1 LSINSRN
8 KGASFERSLA
18 LDLFKLTGVSFSR
31 NLEQS
36 RAQDQSD
43 LIPDDDAWPFAIEAK
58 RYAKGV
64 GPRNEW
70 IAQVEKAAAKIGKF
84 PALIWKYDREPIRV
98 TIPMEAV
105 AAAFGEKC
113 NQGEWVEM
121 TPDAFAMLA
130 SEIMARRAA

>member
-1 LSINSRN
+1 MINSRN

-43 LIPDDDAWPFAIEAK
+43 LIPDDDAWPFVIEAK
-58 RYAKGV
+58 RYAKGI

-105 AAAFGEKC
+105 AAAFGVKC
-113 NQGEWVEM
+113 SQGEWVEM